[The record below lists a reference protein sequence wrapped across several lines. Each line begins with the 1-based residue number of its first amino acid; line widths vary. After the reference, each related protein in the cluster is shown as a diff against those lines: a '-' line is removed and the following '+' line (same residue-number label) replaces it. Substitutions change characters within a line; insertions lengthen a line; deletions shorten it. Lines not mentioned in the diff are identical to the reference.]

1 MKVLVVTESVP
12 LKGLM
17 RSWGWLPLLL
27 AAWGTCL
34 LFAQESPPKIL
45 FLHLKLE
52 SNQVSLVSA
61 SVAPGTLKRS
71 SAPRPL
77 LDMEVATAGGQVLWT
92 NNVADPSLRHLEYED
107 PDHPGEIIGKEIQL
121 TNTEFTIRVPA
132 FREADHVDFYLSQ
145 SAITNTNPTGTN
157 AAVNSSV
164 PQRKLVG
171 TVTLPPEAR

>member
-1 MKVLVVTESVP
+1 
-12 LKGLM
+12 
-17 RSWGWLPLLL
+17 
-27 AAWGTCL
+27 
-34 LFAQESPPKIL
+34 
-45 FLHLKLE
+45 
-52 SNQVSLVSA
+52 
-61 SVAPGTLKRS
+61 
-71 SAPRPL
+71 
-77 LDMEVATAGGQVLWT
+77 MEVATAGGQVLWT